1 MASDV
6 NVIFLKDVRGKAK
19 AGQEKVVKLG
29 YAINY
34 LIPQGYAVLR
44 NKNNLFRMTSIVKRS
59 QAIKKQLDGK
69 VIQVKEKTHDRGKL
83 YGSITATDVKKHVA
97 DLYGVTIEK
106 QSIVL
111 YEAIKRVGDYQIGI
125 QLPQEVDI
133 SVLLKLESENE
144 DLSAGSKLTKKSPQS
159 QRRQRDDYDDDA
171 YEDVQGE
178 ETSVDSDVADAT
190 EGEDVSSESDDTN
203 AVQTEEASSESEATN
218 VVQVDESSAE
228 EDEVGSEVTVEASTS
243 EEAAS

>member
-1 MASDV
+1 MASEV

-44 NKNNLFRMTSIVKRS
+44 NKNNLFRMTSIVKRSQVNRSKELSES

-125 QLPQEVDI
+125 QLPQEV
-133 SVLLKLESENE
+133 
-144 DLSAGSKLTKKSPQS
+144 
-159 QRRQRDDYDDDA
+159 
-171 YEDVQGE
+171 
-178 ETSVDSDVADAT
+178 SD
-190 EGEDVSSESDDTN
+190 
-203 AVQTEEASSESEATN
+203 
-218 VVQVDESSAE
+218 
-228 EDEVGSEVTVEASTS
+228 
-243 EEAAS
+243 